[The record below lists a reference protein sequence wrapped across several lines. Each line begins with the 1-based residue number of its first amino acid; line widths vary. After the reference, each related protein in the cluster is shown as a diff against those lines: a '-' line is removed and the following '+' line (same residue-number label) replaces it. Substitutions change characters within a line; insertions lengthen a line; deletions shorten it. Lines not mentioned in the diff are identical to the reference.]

1 MAHDPR
7 NLIDTAILTG
17 GYDTFIDALQKSK
30 VSTSLQEDGPY
41 TLFAPNQSAF
51 QEFEQELAKRNSSLI
66 SLFSNEDE
74 TRKLVNRHIIPGRVD
89 HEEIINMAGGKI
101 ETIDGNFLK
110 IKMSDNKLFI
120 EDAEVLRTD
129 IEASNGFI
137 HEINKVLAPDDLQF

>member
-1 MAHDPR
+1 MTHDPR

-30 VSTSLQEDGPY
+30 VSISLQEDGPY

-101 ETIDGNFLK
+101 ETIGGNFLK
-110 IKMSDNKLFI
+110 IKIFDNKLFI
-120 EDAEVLRTD
+120 EDAEILRTD

-137 HEINKVLAPDDLQF
+137 HEINKVLVPDDLQF